1 MDNNEIPKRV
11 MEYKPEGRRSVGRP
25 KLRWLDGVIEDLRK
39 LGGWWTVARNRVHGE
54 KSLRR
59 PRPERGCSAY
69 DDDDS
74 NLKDYKKK
82 M

>member
-1 MDNNEIPKRV
+1 
-11 MEYKPEGRRSVGRP
+11 MEYKPEGRRSVGGRHI
-25 KLRWLDGVIEDLRK
+25 LRWMDGVIEDVRK
-39 LGGWWTVARNRVHGE
+39 LGVRWQGIGSHRE

-69 DDDDS
+69 DAWAARQV
-74 NLKDYKKK
+74 